1 MASELRV
8 DQLKYTAAGSSTNPN
23 ISLNTD
29 GSCTFG
35 GNIDIGNNS
44 LLVNGQPFSTLPPQF
59 PESAGE
65 NSTVGAVL
73 KSDGTNAYWEL
84 SVNFADG
91 FQITRGYPAAG
102 YRNSSAWR
110 NINRCTHSTFSN
122 SNIGDR
128 LDQSDAYTAGA
139 QNSAMRAYVFC
150 TANGW
155 NNTGNYVSTF
165 SMVTESNTG
174 SGQTMST
181 SRNRTSVMKRDF
193 KYAYVCG
200 NNNNNPDRY
209 DLTNDSVTTV
219 GGSGSTGGDN
229 PACGYGETKG
239 WYKQGGSAYSFDW
252 ATQSWSGW
260 GSAPGTDGTNK
271 TWNSRLGYSYW
282 NTAGGYRTNAALS
295 RRDDVTGSNLGSVG
309 KPGTT
314 GEETF
319 HTGMSHGFMNGM
331 YDGGQ
336 NNTGGQCNFTTHSFG
351 WNGSLNSQ
359 GTPGRA
365 SGAAIEYGSLATG
378 YTGI

>member
-44 LLVNGQPFSTLPPQF
+44 LLVNGSPFSTLPEQF

-65 NSTVGAVL
+65 NSTVGATL
-73 KSDGTNAYWEL
+73 KSDGTNAYWENIVEF
-84 SVNFADG
+84 SEG
-91 FQITRGYPAAG
+91 FNITRGYPAAG
-102 YRNSSAWR
+102 YRGGAAWR
-110 NINRCTHSTFSN
+110 NINRCTHATFSN
-122 SNIGDR
+122 ANIGDR
-128 LDQSDAYTAGA
+128 IDQSDAYTAGA
-139 QNSAMRAYVFC
+139 QNAAMRAYVFC

-155 NNTGNYVSTF
+155 NNTGNYVSSF
-165 SMVTESNTG
+165 SMVTESNAGAAT
-174 SGQTMST
+174 SMQT

-209 DLTNDSVTTV
+209 DLTNDAVSTV
-219 GGSGSTGGDN
+219 SGGGSTGGDN

-239 WYKQGGSAYSFDW
+239 WYKQGGNGYSFDW

-260 GSAPGTDGTNK
+260 SSSPGTDGTNK
-271 TWNSRLGYSYW
+271 TWNSRLGFSYW
-282 NTAGGYRTNAALS
+282 NTAGGYQTNAALS
-295 RRDDVTGSNLGSVG
+295 RRDDSTGSNLASVG
-309 KPGTT
+309 KPATT

-319 HTGMSHGFMNGM
+319 HTGMTHGFMNGM

-336 NNTGGQCNFTTHSFG
+336 NNTGGQVSFSTHSFG
-351 WNGSLNSQ
+351 LNGSLNSQ

-365 SGAAIEYGSLATG
+365 SGAAIEYGTLASG

>member
-35 GNIDIGNNS
+35 GNIDIGSNS
-44 LLVNGQPFSTLPPQF
+44 LLVNGAPFSTLPEQF
-59 PESAGE
+59 PASAGDS
-65 NSTVGAVL
+65 STVGATL
-73 KSDGTNAYWEL
+73 KSDGTNAYWENI
-84 SVNFADG
+84 VEFAEG
-91 FQITRGYPAAG
+91 FNITRGYPAAG
-102 YRNSSAWR
+102 YRGGAAWR
-110 NINRCTHSTFSN
+110 NINRCTHATFSN
-122 SNIGDR
+122 ANIGDR
-128 LDQSDAYTAGA
+128 IDQSDAYTAGA

-155 NNTGNYVSTF
+155 NNTGNYVSSF
-165 SMVTESNTG
+165 SMVTESNAGAAT
-174 SGQTMST
+174 SMQT

-209 DLTNDSVTTV
+209 DLTNDAVSTV
-219 GGSGSTGGDN
+219 SGGGSTGGDN

-239 WYKQGGSAYSFDW
+239 WYKQGGNGYSFDW
-252 ATQSWSGW
+252 STQSWSGW
-260 GSAPGTDGTNK
+260 SSAPGTDGTNK
-271 TWNSRLGYSYW
+271 TWNSRLNFSYW
-282 NTAGGYRTNAALS
+282 NTAGGYQTNAALS
-295 RRDDVTGSNLGSVG
+295 RRDDTTGSNLGSVS
-309 KPGTT
+309 KPATT

-319 HTGMSHGFMNGM
+319 HTGMTHGFMNGM

-336 NNTGGQCNFTTHSFG
+336 NNTGGQVSFSTHSFG
-351 WNGSLNSQ
+351 LNGSLNSQ

-365 SGAAIEYGSLATG
+365 SGAAIEYGTLASG
-378 YTGI
+378 YTGV